1 MSPTSWRSRPLRERA
16 ILAGRESRS
25 RHAELGGALTELRL
39 LAETAGASVR
49 GEVLQRRGPV
59 RASTF
64 LSRGKIDEVRTLSGE
79 EQATLLL
86 LDDDLSP
93 AQSRNLGVELN
104 MKVVDRTGLILDIFS
119 RRARTREA
127 RIQVELAQLEY
138 LLPRLTRMWE
148 HLSRLGGGIGTR
160 GPGETQLEVDRRRVR
175 ERIAKLR
182 RELERVVKERRV
194 QRRGRRDCYKVSLVG
209 YTNAGKSTL
218 FNALTRASVYVED
231 QPFATLDPTTRVF
244 PVTRGTRALLTDT
257 VGFIRKLP
265 PHLVASFRATLE
277 EVAEADL
284 LLHVVDA
291 AEPDIDAHIQAVE
304 TVLESIGALGRP
316 RLAVFN
322 KIDAVSDEVSVL
334 GLHAR
339 YPGAVFV
346 SALTREGLPEL
357 REATLRHLL
366 DGAGRERA
374 PARAGASAR
383 GDGSA
388 ES

>member
-1 MSPTSWRSRPLRERA
+1 MSPTSWRSHLHRERA
-16 ILAGRESRS
+16 ILAGRETRT
-25 RHAELGGALTELRL
+25 RRAENGQFLTELRL
-39 LAETAGASVR
+39 LAETAGAQVR
-49 GEVLQRRGPV
+49 GEVLQRRGPI

-64 LSRGKIDEVRTLSGE
+64 LSKGKIEEVRVLSGE

-93 AQSRNLGVELN
+93 AQSRNLGEQLN

-160 GPGETQLEVDRRRVR
+160 GPGETQLEVDRRRIR
-175 ERIAKLR
+175 EKIAKLKR
-182 RELERVVKERRV
+182 DLERVVKERRV
-194 QRRGRRDCYKVSLVG
+194 QRRGRRGCFKVSLVG

-218 FNALTRASVYVED
+218 FNTLTRASVYVED
-231 QPFATLDPTTRVF
+231 QLFATLDPTTRVF
-244 PVTRGTRALLTDT
+244 SIGRDTRALLTDT

-265 PHLVASFRATLE
+265 SHLVISFRATLE
-277 EVAEADL
+277 EVTEADL

-291 AEPDIDAHIQAVE
+291 TEPDIDAHIQAVE
-304 TVLESIGALGRP
+304 AVLDSIGALGRP
-316 RLAVFN
+316 RLSVFN
-322 KIDAVSDEVSVL
+322 KIDAVPDEVSVL
-334 GLHAR
+334 GLRAG
-339 YPGAVFV
+339 YPGAVLV
-346 SALTREGLPEL
+346 SALTREGIPEL
-357 REATLRHLL
+357 RTAALRHLVQNNTHE
-366 DGAGRERA
+366 ERTA
-374 PARAGASAR
+374 HGGPT
-383 GDGSA
+383 

>member
-1 MSPTSWRSRPLRERA
+1 MSPTSWRSRPHRERA
-16 ILAGRESRS
+16 ILAGRETRA
-25 RHAELGGALTELRL
+25 RRGEPGELLTELRL
-39 LAETAGASVR
+39 LAETAGAQVR
-49 GEVLQRRGPV
+49 GDVLQRRGPV

-64 LSRGKIDEVRTLSGE
+64 LSKGKIDEVRILSGE

-93 AQSRNLGVELN
+93 AQSRNLGEQLN

-119 RRARTREA
+119 RRARSREA

-160 GPGETQLEVDRRRVR
+160 GPGETQLEVDRRRIR
-175 ERIAKLR
+175 ERIAKLK

-194 QRRGRRDCYKVSLVG
+194 QRRGRRGSFKVSLVG

-218 FNALTRASVYVED
+218 FNALTRANVYVED
-231 QPFATLDPTTRVF
+231 QLFATLDPTTRVF
-244 PVTRGTRALLTDT
+244 SIGRDKRALLTDT

-265 PHLVASFRATLE
+265 SNLVASFRATLE
-277 EVAEADL
+277 EVTEADL

-291 AEPDIDAHIQAVE
+291 TERDIDAHIQAVE

-316 RLAVFN
+316 RLSVFN
-322 KIDAVSDEVSVL
+322 KADAVTDEVSML
-334 GLHAR
+334 GLRAR

-357 REATLRHLL
+357 REATMRQFLESASGARE
-366 DGAGRERA
+366 DGT
-374 PARAGASAR
+374 AR
-383 GDGSA
+383 GTV

>member
-1 MSPTSWRSRPLRERA
+1 MSPTSWRSRPHRERA
-16 ILAGRESRS
+16 ILAGRDSRA
-25 RHAELGGALTELRL
+25 RHGDLGEFLTELRL
-39 LAETAGASVR
+39 LAETAGAQVR

-64 LSRGKIDEVRTLSGE
+64 LSKGKIDEVRILSGE
-79 EQATLLL
+79 QQATLLL

-93 AQSRNLGVELN
+93 AQSRNLGEQLN

-127 RIQVELAQLEY
+127 RIQVELAQLQY

-160 GPGETQLEVDRRRVR
+160 GPGETQLEVDRRRIR
-175 ERIAKLR
+175 ERIAKLK

-194 QRRGRRDCYKVSLVG
+194 QRRGRRGCFKVSLVG

-218 FNALTRASVYVED
+218 FNVLTRANVYVED

-244 PVTRGTRALLTDT
+244 PIGRDRRALLTDT

-265 PHLVASFRATLE
+265 SHLVASFRATLE

-284 LLHVVDA
+284 LLHVVDGT
-291 AEPDIDAHIQAVE
+291 EPDIDAHIQAVE

-316 RLAVFN
+316 RLSVFN
-322 KIDAVSDEVSVL
+322 KADAVTDEGTML
-334 GLHAR
+334 GLRAR

-357 REATLRHLL
+357 REATMRHLL
-366 DGAGRERA
+366 ENASDAREER
-374 PARAGASAR
+374 PAR
-383 GDGSA
+383 GSA
-388 ES
+388 EP

>member
-16 ILAGRESRS
+16 ILAGLKPRTPQ
-25 RHAELGGALTELRL
+25 AENGDCLTELRL
-39 LAETAGASVR
+39 LAETAGAQVR

-64 LSRGKIDEVRTLSGE
+64 LSKGKIDEVRTLSGE
-79 EQATLLL
+79 EEATLLL

-93 AQSRNLGVELN
+93 AQSRNLGEQLN
-104 MKVVDRTGLILDIFS
+104 MKVVDRSGLILDIFS

-127 RIQVELAQLEY
+127 RLQVELAQLEY

-175 ERIAKLR
+175 ERIGKLK
-182 RELERVVKERRV
+182 RELDHVVKERRV
-194 QRRGRRDCYKVSLVG
+194 QRRGRRDCFKASLVG

-231 QPFATLDPTTRVF
+231 QLFATLDPTTRVF
-244 PVTRGTRALLTDT
+244 SVNRDTRALLTDT

-291 AEPDIDAHIQAVE
+291 TEPDIDAHIQAVE
-304 TVLESIGALGRP
+304 TVLESIGAMGIP
-316 RLAVFN
+316 RLSVFN
-322 KIDAVSDEVSVL
+322 KIDGVSDEVSAL
-334 GLHAR
+334 GLRAR

-346 SALTREGLPEL
+346 SALTREGLPQL
-357 REATLRHLL
+357 KEATMRHL
-366 DGAGRERA
+366 R
-374 PARAGASAR
+374 
-383 GDGSA
+383 DGSRRGGA
-388 ES
+388 PSSP

>member
-16 ILAGRESRS
+16 ILAGLKPRTRLLED
-25 RHAELGGALTELRL
+25 GDCLTELRL
-39 LAETAGASVR
+39 LAETAGAQVR

-64 LSRGKIDEVRTLSGE
+64 LSKGKIDEVRTLSGE

-86 LDDDLSP
+86 VDDDLSP
-93 AQSRNLGVELN
+93 AQSGNLSEQLN
-104 MKVVDRTGLILDIFS
+104 MKVVDRSGLILDIFS

-127 RIQVELAQLEY
+127 RLQVELAQLEY

-175 ERIAKLR
+175 ERIAKLK
-182 RELERVVKERRV
+182 RELDRVVKERRV
-194 QRRGRRDCYKVSLVG
+194 QRQGRRDCFKVSLVG

-231 QPFATLDPTTRVF
+231 QLFATLDPTTRVF
-244 PVTRGTRALLTDT
+244 SVQRDTRALLTDT

-265 PHLVASFRATLE
+265 PHLLASFRATLE

-284 LLHVVDA
+284 LIHVVDA
-291 AEPDIDAHIQAVE
+291 TEPDIDGHIHAVE
-304 TVLESIGALGRP
+304 TVLESIGAMGIP
-316 RLAVFN
+316 RLSVFN

-334 GLHAR
+334 GLRAR
-339 YPGAVFV
+339 YPGAVFA
-346 SALTREGLPEL
+346 SALTRDGLPEL
-357 REATLRHLL
+357 KEATMRHL
-366 DGAGRERA
+366 R
-374 PARAGASAR
+374 
-383 GDGSA
+383 DGSPREGA
-388 ES
+388 PPRS

>member
-16 ILAGRESRS
+16 ILAGRETRS
-25 RHAELGGALTELRL
+25 RAGENGECLTELRL
-39 LAETAGASVR
+39 LAETAGAQVR

-64 LSRGKIDEVRTLSGE
+64 LSKGKIDEVRVLSGE
-79 EQATLLL
+79 EKATLLL

-93 AQSRNLGVELN
+93 AQSRNLGEQLS

-175 ERIAKLR
+175 ERIAKLK

-194 QRRGRRDCYKVSLVG
+194 QRKGRRDCFKISLVG

-218 FNALTRASVYVED
+218 FNALTRASVYVEN

-244 PVTRGTRALLTDT
+244 SVARESRALLTDT

-265 PHLVASFRATLE
+265 PNLVASFRATLE

-284 LLHVVDA
+284 LIHVVDA
-291 AEPDIDAHIQAVE
+291 TEPDIDAHIQAVE
-304 TVLESIGALGRP
+304 TVLESIGALQRP
-316 RLAVFN
+316 RLTVFN
-322 KIDAVSDEVSVL
+322 KIDAVSDEVTML

-339 YPGAVFV
+339 FPGATFV
-346 SALTREGLPEL
+346 SAMTREGFPEL
-357 REATLRHLL
+357 REATMRCL
-366 DGAGRERA
+366 
-374 PARAGASAR
+374 AS
-383 GDGSA
+383 GNGSA
-388 ES
+388 

>member
-16 ILAGRESRS
+16 ILAGRETRS
-25 RHAELGGALTELRL
+25 RGGENGECLTELRL
-39 LAETAGASVR
+39 LAETAGAQVR

-64 LSRGKIDEVRTLSGE
+64 LSKGKIDEVRVLSGE
-79 EQATLLL
+79 EKATLLL

-93 AQSRNLGVELN
+93 AQSRNLGEQLS

-175 ERIAKLR
+175 ERIAKLK

-194 QRRGRRDCYKVSLVG
+194 QRKGRRDCFKISLVG

-218 FNALTRASVYVED
+218 FNALTRASVYVEN

-244 PVTRGTRALLTDT
+244 SVARESRALLTDT

-265 PHLVASFRATLE
+265 PNLVASFRATLE

-284 LLHVVDA
+284 LIHVVDA
-291 AEPDIDAHIQAVE
+291 TEPDIDAHIQAVE
-304 TVLESIGALGRP
+304 TVLESIGALQRP
-316 RLAVFN
+316 RLTVFN
-322 KIDAVSDEVSVL
+322 KIDAVSDEVTML

-339 YPGAVFV
+339 FPGATFV
-346 SALTREGLPEL
+346 SAMTREGFPEL
-357 REATLRHLL
+357 REATMRCL
-366 DGAGRERA
+366 
-374 PARAGASAR
+374 AS
-383 GDGSA
+383 GNGSA
-388 ES
+388 

>member
-1 MSPTSWRSRPLRERA
+1 MSPTSWRSHPHRERA
-16 ILAGRESRS
+16 ILAGRETRG
-25 RHAELGGALTELRL
+25 RHGENGRLLTELRL
-39 LAETAGASVR
+39 LAETAGAQVR
-49 GEVLQRRGPV
+49 GEVLQRRGPI
-59 RASTF
+59 RSSTF
-64 LSRGKIDEVRTLSGE
+64 LSKGKIEEVRVLSGE

-93 AQSRNLGVELN
+93 AQSRNLGEQLN

-175 ERIAKLR
+175 ERIAKLK

-194 QRRGRRDCYKVSLVG
+194 QRRGRRGCFKVSLVG

-231 QPFATLDPTTRVF
+231 QLFATLDPTTRVF
-244 PVTRGTRALLTDT
+244 PIGRNTRALLTDT

-265 PHLVASFRATLE
+265 SHLVVSFRATLE
-277 EVAEADL
+277 EVTEADL

-291 AEPDIDAHIQAVE
+291 TEPDIDAHIQAVE
-304 TVLESIGALGRP
+304 AVLDSIGALGRP
-316 RLAVFN
+316 RLCVFN
-322 KIDAVSDEVSVL
+322 KIDAVPDEVSVL
-334 GLHAR
+334 GLRAG

-346 SALTREGLPEL
+346 SALTRDGIPEL
-357 REATLRHLL
+357 REAAMRHVIEN
-366 DGAGRERA
+366 AGHEERA
-374 PARAGASAR
+374 AR
-383 GDGSA
+383 GGSTG
-388 ES
+388 S

>member
-16 ILAGRESRS
+16 ILAGRELRPRS
-25 RHAELGGALTELRL
+25 GGNGDCLTELRL
-39 LAETAGASVR
+39 LAETAGATVH

-64 LSRGKIDEVRTLSGE
+64 LSKGKIDEVRVLSGE
-79 EQATLLL
+79 EKATLLL

-93 AQSRNLGVELN
+93 AQSKNLGEQLS

-127 RIQVELAQLEY
+127 RIQVELAQLQY

-175 ERIAKLR
+175 ERIAKLK
-182 RELERVVKERRV
+182 RELDRVVKERRV
-194 QRRGRRDCYKVSLVG
+194 QRQGRRDSHKVSLVG

-231 QPFATLDPTTRVF
+231 QPFATLDPTTRIFSVA
-244 PVTRGTRALLTDT
+244 RETRALLTDT

-284 LLHVVDA
+284 LIHVVDA
-291 AEPDIDAHIQAVE
+291 TEPDIEAHIQAVE
-304 TVLESIGALGRP
+304 NVLESIGALERP
-316 RLAVFN
+316 RLSVFN
-322 KIDAVSDEVSVL
+322 KIDAVPDEVTML
-334 GLHAR
+334 GLRAR
-339 YPGAVFV
+339 FPGSVFV
-346 SALTREGLPEL
+346 SAATREGLPEL
-357 REATLRHLL
+357 RAATMRLL
-366 DGAGRERA
+366 
-374 PARAGASAR
+374 SN
-383 GDGSA
+383 GS
-388 ES
+388 

>member
-1 MSPTSWRSRPLRERA
+1 MSPTSSRSRPHKERA
-16 ILAGRESRS
+16 ILAGRETRA
-25 RHAELGGALTELRL
+25 RRGEPGEFLTELRL
-39 LAETAGASVR
+39 LAETAGAQVR

-64 LSRGKIDEVRTLSGE
+64 LSKGKIDEVRILSGE

-93 AQSRNLGVELN
+93 AQSRNLGEQLN

-119 RRARTREA
+119 RRARSREA

-160 GPGETQLEVDRRRVR
+160 GPGETQLEVDRRRIR
-175 ERIAKLR
+175 ERIAKLK

-194 QRRGRRDCYKVSLVG
+194 QRRGRRGSFKVSLVG

-218 FNALTRASVYVED
+218 FNALTRANVYVED
-231 QPFATLDPTTRVF
+231 QLFATLDPTTRVF
-244 PVTRGTRALLTDT
+244 SIGRDKRALLTDT

-265 PHLVASFRATLE
+265 SNLVASFRATLE
-277 EVAEADL
+277 EVTEADL

-291 AEPDIDAHIQAVE
+291 TEPDIDAHIQAVE

-316 RLAVFN
+316 RLSVFN
-322 KIDAVSDEVSVL
+322 KADAVTDEVTML
-334 GLHAR
+334 GLRAR

-357 REATLRHLL
+357 RDATMRRFLESVSG
-366 DGAGRERA
+366 DGAERA
-374 PARAGASAR
+374 AR
-383 GDGSA
+383 GTL
-388 ES
+388 EP

>member
-16 ILAGRESRS
+16 ILAGLKPRTPQ
-25 RHAELGGALTELRL
+25 AENGDCLTELRL
-39 LAETAGASVR
+39 LAETAGAQVR

-64 LSRGKIDEVRTLSGE
+64 LSKGKIDEVRTLSGE
-79 EQATLLL
+79 EKATLLL

-93 AQSRNLGVELN
+93 AQSKNLGEQLN
-104 MKVVDRTGLILDIFS
+104 MKVVDRSGLILDIFS

-127 RIQVELAQLEY
+127 RLQVELAQLEY

-175 ERIAKLR
+175 ERIAKLK
-182 RELERVVKERRV
+182 RELDQVVNERRV
-194 QRRGRRDCYKVSLVG
+194 QRRGRRDCFKASLVG

-231 QPFATLDPTTRVF
+231 QLFATLDPTTRIFSVQ
-244 PVTRGTRALLTDT
+244 RDTRALLTDT

-284 LLHVVDA
+284 LLHVIDA
-291 AEPDIDAHIQAVE
+291 TEPDIEAHIQAVE
-304 TVLESIGALGRP
+304 TVLESIGAMGIP
-316 RLAVFN
+316 RLSVFN
-322 KIDAVSDEVSVL
+322 KIDAVSDEVAAL
-334 GLHAR
+334 GLRAR

-357 REATLRHLL
+357 REATMRQLR
-366 DGAGRERA
+366 
-374 PARAGASAR
+374 
-383 GDGSA
+383 DGSRRGGA
-388 ES
+388 PSRP

>member
-16 ILAGRESRS
+16 ILAGLKPRTPQ
-25 RHAELGGALTELRL
+25 AENGDCLTELRL
-39 LAETAGASVR
+39 LAETAGAQVR

-64 LSRGKIDEVRTLSGE
+64 LSKGKIDEVRTLSGE
-79 EQATLLL
+79 EKATLLL

-93 AQSRNLGVELN
+93 AQSKNLGEQLN
-104 MKVVDRTGLILDIFS
+104 MKVVDRSGLILDIFS

-127 RIQVELAQLEY
+127 RLQVELAQLEY

-175 ERIAKLR
+175 ERIAKLK
-182 RELERVVKERRV
+182 RELDQVVNERRV
-194 QRRGRRDCYKVSLVG
+194 QRRGRRDCFKASLVG

-231 QPFATLDPTTRVF
+231 QLFATLDPTTRIFSVQ
-244 PVTRGTRALLTDT
+244 RDTRALLTDT

-284 LLHVVDA
+284 LLHVIDA
-291 AEPDIDAHIQAVE
+291 TEPDIEAHIQAVE
-304 TVLESIGALGRP
+304 TVLESIGAMGIP
-316 RLAVFN
+316 RLSVFN
-322 KIDAVSDEVSVL
+322 KIDAVSDEVAAL
-334 GLHAR
+334 GLRAR

-357 REATLRHLL
+357 RGATMRQLR
-366 DGAGRERA
+366 
-374 PARAGASAR
+374 
-383 GDGSA
+383 DGSRRGGA
-388 ES
+388 PSRP

>member
-16 ILAGRESRS
+16 ILAGRETRP
-25 RHAELGGALTELRL
+25 RRGEDGEFLTELRL
-39 LAETAGASVR
+39 LAETAGAQVR
-49 GEVLQRRGPV
+49 GEVIQRRGSV
-59 RASTF
+59 RAATF
-64 LSRGKIDEVRTLSGE
+64 LSKGKIDEVRTLSGE
-79 EQATLLL
+79 EKATLLL

-93 AQSRNLGVELN
+93 AQSRNLGEQLN

-127 RIQVELAQLEY
+127 RIQVELAQLQY

-175 ERIAKLR
+175 ERIGKLK
-182 RELERVVKERRV
+182 RELDGVVKERRV

-218 FNALTRASVYVED
+218 FNVLTRSSVYVED

-244 PVTRGTRALLTDT
+244 SVERGERALLTDT

-291 AEPDIDAHIQAVE
+291 TESDIEAHIEAVE
-304 TVLESIGALGRP
+304 NVLESIGALQRP
-316 RLAVFN
+316 RLSVFN
-322 KIDAVSDEVSVL
+322 KIDSVTDEVSML
-334 GLHAR
+334 GLRAR
-339 YPGAVFV
+339 YPGAVFA
-346 SALTREGLPEL
+346 SALTKEGLPEL
-357 REATLRHLL
+357 RLAVMRHLL
-366 DGAGRERA
+366 ENGNGQPRVS
-374 PARAGASAR
+374 PA
-383 GDGSA
+383 DEP

>member
-16 ILAGRESRS
+16 ILAGLKPRTPQ
-25 RHAELGGALTELRL
+25 AENGDCLTELRL
-39 LAETAGASVR
+39 LAETAGAQVR

-64 LSRGKIDEVRTLSGE
+64 LSKGKIDEVRTLSGE
-79 EQATLLL
+79 EEATLLL

-93 AQSRNLGVELN
+93 AQSRNLGEQLN
-104 MKVVDRTGLILDIFS
+104 MKVVDRSGLILDIFS

-127 RIQVELAQLEY
+127 RLQVELAQLEY

-175 ERIAKLR
+175 ERIGKLK
-182 RELERVVKERRV
+182 RELDHVVKERRV
-194 QRRGRRDCYKVSLVG
+194 QRRGRRDCFKASLVG

-231 QPFATLDPTTRVF
+231 QLFATLDPTTRVF
-244 PVTRGTRALLTDT
+244 SVNRDTRALLTDT

-291 AEPDIDAHIQAVE
+291 TEPDIDAHIQAVE
-304 TVLESIGALGRP
+304 TVLESIGAMGIP
-316 RLAVFN
+316 RLSVFN
-322 KIDAVSDEVSVL
+322 KIDGVSDEVSAL
-334 GLHAR
+334 GLRAR

-346 SALTREGLPEL
+346 SALTREGLPQL
-357 REATLRHLL
+357 KEATMRHLRNGSRRG
-366 DGAGRERA
+366 GA
-374 PARAGASAR
+374 PSNP
-383 GDGSA
+383 
-388 ES
+388 

>member
-1 MSPTSWRSRPLRERA
+1 MSPTSWRSRPHRERA
-16 ILAGRESRS
+16 ILAGRETRA
-25 RHAELGGALTELRL
+25 RHGENGEFLTELRL
-39 LAETAGASVR
+39 LAETAGAQVR

-64 LSRGKIDEVRTLSGE
+64 LSKGKIDEVRVLSGE

-93 AQSRNLGVELN
+93 AQSRNLGEQLN

-160 GPGETQLEVDRRRVR
+160 GPGETQLEVDRRRIR
-175 ERIAKLR
+175 ERIAKLK
-182 RELERVVKERRV
+182 REMERVVKERRV
-194 QRRGRRDCYKVSLVG
+194 QRRGRRGCHKVSLVG

-231 QPFATLDPTTRVF
+231 QLFATLDPTTRVF
-244 PVTRGTRALLTDT
+244 SVGRDTRALLTDT

-277 EVAEADL
+277 EVTEADL

-291 AEPDIDAHIQAVE
+291 TESDIDAHIQAVE

-316 RLAVFN
+316 RLSVFN
-322 KIDAVSDEVSVL
+322 KMDAVSDEVSVL
-334 GLHAR
+334 GLRAR
-339 YPGAVFV
+339 YPGAVFA

-357 REATLRHLL
+357 REATMRHLL
-366 DGAGRERA
+366 DNAG
-374 PARAGASAR
+374 
-383 GDGSA
+383 GDRPTTDRSS